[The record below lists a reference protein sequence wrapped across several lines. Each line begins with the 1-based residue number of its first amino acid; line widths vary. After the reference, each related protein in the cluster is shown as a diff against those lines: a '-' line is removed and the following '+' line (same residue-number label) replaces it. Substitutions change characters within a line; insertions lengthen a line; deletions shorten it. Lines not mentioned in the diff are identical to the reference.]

1 MAGEDA
7 GLPMVCY
14 PTAIQ
19 ETLDLCID
27 VTVRGTTAVS
37 KCNACTALLRS
48 CISCLSLLYTVL
60 CRGVQ
65 DHQCS

>member
-7 GLPMVCY
+7 DLPMVSY

-27 VTVRGTTAVS
+27 VTVRATAAMS
-37 KCNACTALLRS
+37 SAQLLS
-48 CISCLSLLYTVL
+48 HSFMSSLTSAFCLHL
-60 CRGVQ
+60 
-65 DHQCS
+65 